1 MLRWY
6 KRCFWILDTL
16 FYTKDTPNKIPRR
29 AAEIFYLGK
38 KRMSLHCDIFFMKN
52 KDVLVKNIFVYLTAV
67 YKCDQDILAT
77 LNVVGVIL
85 KK

>member
-1 MLRWY
+1 
-6 KRCFWILDTL
+6 
-16 FYTKDTPNKIPRR
+16 
-29 AAEIFYLGK
+29 
-38 KRMSLHCDIFFMKN
+38 MSLHCDIFFMKN

-77 LNVVGVIL
+77 LNVAGVIL